1 VVSVSVCDIFSSNCL
16 FISHAEY
23 LQCTCVYKVYVS
35 VLVMASVG
43 LSKAWLDGII
53 YFNQRSGMLHSIELF
68 MGLIKELLM
77 KNQQYKELGV
87 TSRTMESSILFYII
101 RSINF
106 HQSNLSHP

>member
-1 VVSVSVCDIFSSNCL
+1 MDSFSVCDIFSSNCL

-23 LQCTCVYKVYVS
+23 LQCTCVYKVYVYVS
-35 VLVMASVG
+35 FMASVG

-77 KNQQYKELGV
+77 KNQQ
-87 TSRTMESSILFYII
+87 
-101 RSINF
+101 
-106 HQSNLSHP
+106 Q